1 MSDCIAGEA
10 SDQEWSLV
18 QLVEQSEAEFGQ
30 LDSDTLPAKHNLAVF
45 YEGSETFVKVGVWA
59 EYMAKTDKERLAT
72 GFWNRI
78 ESNQATDCNT
88 KCYQISDKLVGK
100 VKKGSLTDAI
110 ASAARYNRLKL
121 VDMLFSA
128 GAMANARN
136 HQGLTPLHGAAL
148 NLNKEMACHLLRAGA
163 DVNAYSHLGRTPL
176 HEASA
181 RGGRKGADM
190 LRLVRLLISEG
201 GNALILASIRGL
213 RQIVQL
219 LLDHGAD
226 VHAQV
231 GPRGDALQAA
241 SSHSNEIEVPKL
253 LLANGAD
260 VNAHGGDFVTP
271 LGSASRAGH
280 DQVVQLLLAIWSSEN
295 AMRLLLASGV
305 DVDAQDD
312 EGYTELYIA
321 SRLGHGQLVNLRL
334 ANGADVNLRDKQ
346 HHSALKAVSYE
357 GRSQTV
363 ELLLANKPQESTIRA
378 ALTSRHPEIILM
390 LLDEFIN
397 ICVDADPYS
406 QILDE
411 AASTGN
417 DILLQELIDRKV
429 LENASA
435 LEQEKVLVSAIS
447 AGHKNAASLLI
458 SAGVNDDPEER
469 TLLHTAVHSGQLE
482 TMQMILALEKNIN
495 RQEFSG
501 PTALGC
507 SAALAHH
514 AIVVL
519 LLEAGTE
526 ILPRGA
532 GPYCTYFDENEWILG
547 LVADALIISYLQ
559 EEDGNENQAAL
570 TRTFLE
576 AGAKREPESEYTEA
590 VRLIEAGTGND
601 GRIGRKLVVNFTLL
615 S

>member
-1 MSDCIAGEA
+1 M
-10 SDQEWSLV
+10 
-18 QLVEQSEAEFGQ
+18 
-30 LDSDTLPAKHNLAVF
+30 
-45 YEGSETFVKVGVWA
+45 
-59 EYMAKTDKERLAT
+59 
-72 GFWNRI
+72 
-78 ESNQATDCNT
+78 
-88 KCYQISDKLVGK
+88 
-100 VKKGSLTDAI
+100 
-110 ASAARYNRLKL
+110 
-121 VDMLFSA
+121 
-128 GAMANARN
+128 
-136 HQGLTPLHGAAL
+136 
-148 NLNKEMACHLLRAGA
+148 
-163 DVNAYSHLGRTPL
+163 
-176 HEASA
+176 
-181 RGGRKGADM
+181 
-190 LRLVRLLISEG
+190 
-201 GNALILASIRGL
+201 
-213 RQIVQL
+213 
-219 LLDHGAD
+219 
-226 VHAQV
+226 HAQV

-260 VNAHGGDFVTP
+260 VNAHGGDFVAL

-280 DQVVQLLLAIWSSEN
+280 DQVVQLLLASGADPNARGKFLRTALIEASVWSPEN
-295 AMRLLLASGV
+295 TMRLLLASGA

-321 SRLGHGQLVNLRL
+321 SRLGHGELINLLL

-363 ELLLANKPQESTIRA
+363 ELRLANKPQESTIQA

-435 LEQEKVLVSAIS
+435 LEQEKALVSVIS

-458 SAGVNDDPEER
+458 AAGVNDDPEER
-469 TLLHTAVHSGQLE
+469 TLLHMAVYSGQLE
-482 TMQMILALEKNIN
+482 TVQMILALEKNIN
-495 RQEFSG
+495 RQELSG
-501 PTALGC
+501 PAALGF

-514 AIVVL
+514 ATVVL
-519 LLEAGTE
+519 LLEAGAE

-532 GPYCTYFDENEWILG
+532 GPYRTYFDEDEWISG

-559 EEDGNENQAAL
+559 EEDENENQAAL
-570 TRTFLE
+570 T
-576 AGAKREPESEYTEA
+576 
-590 VRLIEAGTGND
+590 
-601 GRIGRKLVVNFTLL
+601 
-615 S
+615 